1 MGELHL
7 EIYVERMRREYNV
20 DCTTGKPR
28 VAFRET
34 VLAHS
39 PFNFTHKKQTG
50 GSGQYA
56 KIIGYIE
63 PLNAPDLETGKVN
76 TVDEETGKDLEF
88 LNEVMGGT
96 VPTNYIPY
104 VEKGFLE
111 ACEKGSLSGN
121 PITGCRFVLEDGGFH
136 MVDSSELAFRI
147 ATIGAF
153 REAYKAAKPTI
164 LEPIMTV
171 EVVAPGEYQSA
182 VIGGLNTRRGTIIDS
197 EVRDDECT
205 ILAEVAL
212 NDMFGYSNQLRGS
225 TQGKGEFSMEYKVRL
240 FFIIIHFWFTD
251 GASSI
256 TCQYY
261 RTTRESWRRHIS
273 RRCLNRKSRCFI
285 LFYLLMLSVFI

>member
-34 VLAHS
+34 VLQRS
-39 PFNFTHKKQTG
+39 PFNYTHKKQTG
-50 GSGQYA
+50 GAGQFA
-56 KIIGYIE
+56 KIMGYIE
-63 PLNAPDLETGKVN
+63 PLNPPDEETGKVN

-88 LNEVMGGT
+88 SNQVMGGS
-96 VPTNYIPY
+96 VPSNYIPA

-121 PITGCRFVLEDGGFH
+121 PVTGCRLVLEDGGYH
-136 MVDSSELAFRI
+136 IVDSSELAFRI

-153 REAYKAAKPTI
+153 REAYRLARPTI

-171 EVVAPGEYQSA
+171 EVVAPGEFQSA
-182 VIGGLNTRRGTIIDS
+182 VIGGINTRRGTIIDS

-205 ILAEVAL
+205 IVAEVAL

-225 TQGKGEFSMEYKVRL
+225 TQGKGEFSMEYKVR
-240 FFIIIHFWFTD
+240 
-251 GASSI
+251 
-256 TCQYY
+256 
-261 RTTRESWRRHIS
+261 R
-273 RRCLNRKSRCFI
+273 
-285 LFYLLMLSVFI
+285 